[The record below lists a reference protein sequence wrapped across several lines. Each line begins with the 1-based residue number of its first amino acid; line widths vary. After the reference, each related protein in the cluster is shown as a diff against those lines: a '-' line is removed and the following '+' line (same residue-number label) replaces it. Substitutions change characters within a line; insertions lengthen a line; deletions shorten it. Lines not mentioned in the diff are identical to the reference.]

1 MDVAPLRNGRN
12 ELQSS
17 MQNSLVVN
25 AEGPE
30 IRVAVVE
37 NGSLAELFV
46 ERKRERGIVGNIY
59 RGKVTRVLPGMQAA
73 FVDLGPKVERAA
85 FLYVADVLGSGDERK
100 LFEDSEMD
108 DTGDES
114 PEGAASRLARSRKQ
128 LAARKIENLLK
139 PGQDV
144 IVQVVKDPIGL
155 KGARVTGYISLPG
168 RYSVFM
174 PHVAQV
180 GVSRRIGS
188 DKERRRLRD
197 LVNEVRPKG
206 SGFIV
211 RTAAEDAN
219 DQELRDD
226 VDFLARLWGEIERR
240 EEDQRGPG
248 LVYADLDLSLRVIR
262 DLMREDTSEVLID
275 DEEQCERVKKFTM
288 AFLPRFTERIKR
300 YEGRRPIFDHHHIE
314 PAIRQAVAR
323 KVPLRSGGSL
333 VIDQGEALTAIDI
346 NTGSFTNTGSGNLE
360 DTVTANNLEACEEVA
375 RQLRLRNIGGI
386 IVIDF
391 VDMDK
396 ENNRRKVWDAFQKA
410 LSRDRARTNVT
421 KISELG
427 LVEMTRKR
435 TARVARAAADR
446 TVPDLRGRRRR
457 EVGDHRRVRD
467 RAGSAPLGL
476 VGGQRAHRS
485 RVLAARRGGAVAPG
499 ARLPRQPREAL
510 PEEDRGRAAEGLEAR
525 PVPGRRQDVDGDR
538 GGGRGGCPGSPGPAG
553 HDGGRPRTASGARR
567 RRRRRWWRSRRAA
580 SASRW
585 SGPRARH
592 TWRGVSHRIRIA
604 RAEHKFSVAHMTVFP
619 DGTKERLHGH
629 NYTIAVELDVGSIA
643 FQSMIPFAS
652 IKHAIGELCAAW
664 KERVLIAR
672 DNRFLAITRDDLELE
687 LTLCGER
694 YVFPRGD
701 VLLLPLD
708 NISVEALADHLATL
722 LRDRL
727 SLDPANVRSL
737 AVTVEESPGQ
747 GSTTTLLLA

>member
-1 MDVAPLRNGRN
+1 MGVATLRNGRN

-37 NGSLAELFV
+37 NGNLSELFV

-73 FVDLGPKVERAA
+73 FVDLGSKVKRAA

-114 PEGAASRLARSRKQ
+114 PEGAASRIARSRKQ
-128 LAARKIENLLK
+128 LAARKIEDLLK

-144 IVQVVKDPIGL
+144 VVQVVKDPIGL

-211 RTAAEDAN
+211 RTAAEDAS

-240 EEDQRGPG
+240 EEDLRGSG

-262 DLMREDTSEVLID
+262 DLMREDTSEVMID
-275 DEEQCERVKKFTM
+275 DDEQCERVRKFTM

-314 PAIRQAVAR
+314 PQLRLAVAR
-323 KVPLRSGGSL
+323 KVPLKSGGSL

-396 ENNRRKVWDAFQKA
+396 EGNRRKVWDAFQKA

-435 TARVARAAADR
+435 TRESLVQLLTEPCPTCEGAGVVKSVTTVAYEIMREVRRSGTLVDNERIDIEASPRVAEVLSRQERDYLDNLEKRFQKKIEVVPQKGWKPDQYRVAGKMSTEIAAEAAAEAPHRPPSQNVGGERPDR
-446 TVPDLRGRRRR
+446 GPRGDRGPSAGAGAGGGERGGRRRR
-457 EVGDHRRVRD
+457 RGGRGRD
-467 RAGSAPLGL
+467 RASA
-476 VGGQRAHRS
+476 
-485 RVLAARRGGAVAPG
+485 
-499 ARLPRQPREAL
+499 
-510 PEEDRGRAAEGLEAR
+510 
-525 PVPGRRQDVDGDR
+525 
-538 GGGRGGCPGSPGPAG
+538 
-553 HDGGRPRTASGARR
+553 
-567 RRRRRWWRSRRAA
+567 
-580 SASRW
+580 
-585 SGPRARH
+585 
-592 TWRGVSHRIRIA
+592 
-604 RAEHKFSVAHMTVFP
+604 
-619 DGTKERLHGH
+619 
-629 NYTIAVELDVGSIA
+629 
-643 FQSMIPFAS
+643 
-652 IKHAIGELCAAW
+652 
-664 KERVLIAR
+664 
-672 DNRFLAITRDDLELE
+672 
-687 LTLCGER
+687 
-694 YVFPRGD
+694 
-701 VLLLPLD
+701 
-708 NISVEALADHLATL
+708 
-722 LRDRL
+722 
-727 SLDPANVRSL
+727 
-737 AVTVEESPGQ
+737 
-747 GSTTTLLLA
+747 